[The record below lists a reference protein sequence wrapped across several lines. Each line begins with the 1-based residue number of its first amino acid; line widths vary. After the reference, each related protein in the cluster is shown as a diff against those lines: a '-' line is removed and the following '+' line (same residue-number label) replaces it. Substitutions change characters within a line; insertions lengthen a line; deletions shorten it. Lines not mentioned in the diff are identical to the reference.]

1 MDDTTRAL
9 LDRVE
14 LDEVMN
20 RYAAAIDLR
29 DWAREG
35 GSRTSR
41 SRGTSRCGNLGI
53 LAQGVSPGCAVLDR
67 LSFPAL
73 HSARRFAQWPGPRE
87 TLREVSRVPSES
99 RGGGAGS

>member
-1 MDDTTRAL
+1 MLIAWRGETMDDTTRAL

-35 GSRTSR
+35 GAGHR
-41 SRGTSRCGNLGI
+41 
-53 LAQGVSPGCAVLDR
+53 DR
-67 LSFPAL
+67 EGQADV
-73 HSARRFAQWPGPRE
+73 A
-87 TLREVSRVPSES
+87 TSES
-99 RGGGAGS
+99 